1 MVAATTSHRADQLLK
16 QLVSLFTLAAS
27 AILIWAGLTI
37 FQKSDLSEWWLPI
50 LVTVMIAFTSDVGV
64 AIRIRSAVISY
75 TWSETGILLTIAFL
89 PPEWALVCLAVGTAL
104 PKIWRRIRPDKI
116 AFNTAKAV
124 LTAGGALLLTTLVF
138 GPLHG
143 EQLTTGR
150 QLGALVLAAVF
161 LLVADDLMAMP
172 VLALATRGT
181 LRQMVFG
188 DWPIRLLTLVI
199 KVGVALAAAV
209 TWRIDPPWTVIVG
222 AVAVIVQLIY
232 HTRMRHREE
241 RLAWQ
246 RLATVTETLNETDLT
261 LVLHT
266 AVLRAEPLFSAD
278 EIEVEIDAGG
288 GRLVRGRGE
297 TVVFDGDP
305 AGAPGAERQQVAV
318 PLRGAGGGGE
328 IGVLRLRFHSE
339 VRLSEREQ
347 YTLRTFASALSTA
360 VRNATAYQE
369 LMSVAASH
377 AQEATHDQLTGLLN
391 RRALL
396 DRGARHLQAPRH
408 DGLTA
413 MLLVDLNHFKEVNDT
428 LGHTAGDQVLTEVA
442 RRLDA
447 AAHPGDIVARL
458 GGDEFAVLLC
468 GLSAPA
474 VAGHRAEALLD
485 TLHHPFTAEG
495 MQLRVEASGGIAI
508 APGRG
513 GMTEL
518 LRRADVAMYQAKRGG
533 ERIETYSRGRDT
545 ADIARLALGG
555 DLTRAVEEE
564 EFVVNLQP
572 ILDLGTGEV
581 VAAEALSRWHHPV
594 RGHLDPLRFLE
605 TVERSGLLPV
615 FTDTVLEKSLDA
627 VTALRQAGF
636 DLPVAINVS
645 PRSLLDPGF
654 PALVAAR
661 LATHNVPADRLVLE
675 LTETLALSQLAV
687 VDRVLHELRD
697 AGVRLALDDFGTGY
711 SSLSA
716 VPRIPVQ
723 EIKIDRRFVAGM
735 EESPEAAAVVRATVE
750 LGRSLDLLVVAEGVE
765 SAAQRKRLWELGCGA
780 GQGHLFARSMPVD
793 ALVTALLRGSGER
806 PGHLAPSLHDTGAV
820 VRLSATRRGNG
831 RAGSRLP
838 HLRA

>member
-1 MVAATTSHRADQLLK
+1 MIEATTSHRADQLLR
-16 QLVSLFTLAAS
+16 QLVSLFTLAAVP
-27 AILIWAGLTI
+27 ILIWAGWAAARN
-37 FQKSDLSEWWLPI
+37 SDLPEWWLPI
-50 LVTVMIAFTSDVGV
+50 VATAMIAFTVDVGTSM
-64 AIRIRSAVISY
+64 IRIRSAIVSY
-75 TWSETGILLTIAFL
+75 NWSETGILLTIAFL
-89 PPEWALVCLAVGTAL
+89 PPHWALLCLAAGTAL
-104 PKIWRRIRPDKI
+104 PKVRRRIRLDKI

-124 LTAGGALLLTTLVF
+124 LTAGLALAVTTLIF

-143 EQLTTGR
+143 DHLPIPQQLA
-150 QLGALVLAAVF
+150 ALVVAGAV
-161 LLVADDLMAMP
+161 LIVTDDLLAMP
-172 VLALATRGT
+172 VLALATGGT
-181 LRQMVFG
+181 LRQLVLG
-188 DWPIRLLTLVI
+188 DWPIRLLTLIVKI
-199 KVGVALAAAV
+199 AAALAAAA
-209 TWRIDPPWTVIVG
+209 TWRVDPPWTLIVA
-222 AVAVIVQLIY
+222 AVAVVVQLLY
-232 HTRMRHREE
+232 QNRMRTREE
-241 RLAWQ
+241 RKAWQ
-246 RLATVTETLNETDLT
+246 RLATVTEALNDTDLT
-261 LVLHT
+261 RVLHT
-266 AVLRAEPLFSAD
+266 AVVRAEPLFSAN
-278 EIEVEIDAGG
+278 EIEVALG

-297 TVVFDGDP
+297 SVVFDG
-305 AGAPGAERQQVAV
+305 APDDAPRPERQVFAM
-318 PLRGAGGGGE
+318 PLLGSGAGGE

-347 YTLRTFASALSTA
+347 YTLRTFASALATA
-360 VRNATAYQE
+360 IRNATAYQE

-396 DRGARHLQAPRH
+396 DRGARHLQEPH
-408 DGLTA
+408 QDGLTA

-428 LGHTAGDQVLTEVA
+428 LGHTAGDAVLTEVA
-442 RRLDA
+442 RRLEA

-458 GGDEFAVLLC
+458 GGDEFAVLLR

-474 VAGHRAEALLD
+474 VAMHRAEVLLD
-485 TLHHPFTAEG
+485 TLHHPFMAEG
-495 MQLRVEASGGIAI
+495 MQLRVEASGGIAV

-533 ERIETYSRGRDT
+533 ERIATYSRVKDT

-564 EFVVNLQP
+564 EFAVNFQP

-605 TVERSGLLPV
+605 TVERSGLLPA
-615 FTDTVLEKSLDA
+615 FTDTVLEKSLGA
-627 VTALRQAGF
+627 VTALRDAGY
-636 DLPVAINVS
+636 DLPVAVNVS

-661 LATHNVPADRLVLE
+661 LATHDVPADRLVLE

-697 AGVRLALDDFGTGY
+697 TGVRLALDDFGTGY
-711 SSLSA
+711 SSLAA

-723 EIKIDRRFVAGM
+723 EIKIDRRFVAAMDG
-735 EESPEAAAVVRATVE
+735 SPEAAAVVRATVE

-765 SAAQRKRLWELGCGA
+765 SPAQRKALWELGCGA
-780 GQGHLFARSMPVD
+780 GQGHLFARSMPVGTLLG
-793 ALVTALLRGSGER
+793 ALRQGSANR

-820 VRLSATRRGNG
+820 VRLATGRRV
-831 RAGSRLP
+831 RSRLP
-838 HLRA
+838 HLPA

>member
-1 MVAATTSHRADQLLK
+1 MIEATTSHRADQRLR
-16 QLVSLFTLAAS
+16 QLVSLFTLAAVP
-27 AILIWAGLTI
+27 ILIWAGWTAVRN
-37 FQKSDLSEWWLPI
+37 SDLPEWWLPI
-50 LVTVMIAFTSDVGV
+50 VATAMIAFAFDVGTSM
-64 AIRIRSAVISY
+64 IRIRSAIVSY
-75 TWSETGILLTIAFL
+75 NWSETGILLTIAFL
-89 PPEWALVCLAVGTAL
+89 PPHWALLCLAAGTAL
-104 PKIWRRIRPDKI
+104 PKVRRRIRPDKI

-124 LTAGGALLLTTLVF
+124 LTAGLALAASTLIF

-143 EQLTTGR
+143 DHLSIPQQLA
-150 QLGALVLAAVF
+150 ALVIAGAV
-161 LLVADDLMAMP
+161 LIVTDDLLAMP
-172 VLALATRGT
+172 VLALATGGT
-181 LRQMVFG
+181 LRQLVLG
-188 DWPIRLLTLVI
+188 DWPIRLLTLIVKI
-199 KVGVALAAAV
+199 GAALAAAA
-209 TWRIDPPWTVIVG
+209 TWRVDPPWTLIVA
-222 AVAVIVQLIY
+222 AVAVIVQLLY
-232 HTRMRHREE
+232 RNRMRTREE
-241 RLAWQ
+241 RNAWQ
-246 RLATVTETLNETDLT
+246 RLATVTEALNETDLT
-261 LVLHT
+261 RVLHT
-266 AVLRAEPLFSAD
+266 AVVRAEPLFSAN
-278 EIEVEIDAGG
+278 EIEVAIG

-297 TVVFDGDP
+297 SVVFDG
-305 AGAPGAERQQVAV
+305 APDDAPQPERQVFAM
-318 PLRGAGGGGE
+318 PLLGSGAGGE
-328 IGVLRLRFHSE
+328 IGALRLRFHSE

-347 YTLRTFASALSTA
+347 FTLRTFASALSTA
-360 VRNATAYQE
+360 IRNATAYQE

-396 DRGARHLQAPRH
+396 DRGARHLHEPH
-408 DGLTA
+408 IDGLTA

-428 LGHTAGDQVLTEVA
+428 LGHTAGDAVLTEVA
-442 RRLDA
+442 RRLED
-447 AAHPGDIVARL
+447 AAHPDDVVARL
-458 GGDEFAVLLC
+458 GGDEFAVLLR

-474 VAGHRAEALLD
+474 VAMHRAEVLLD

-495 MQLRVEASGGIAI
+495 MQLRVEASGGIAV

-533 ERIETYSRGRDT
+533 ERIATYSRVKDT

-564 EFVVNLQP
+564 EFAVNFQP

-605 TVERSGLLPV
+605 TVERSGLLPA
-615 FTDTVLEKSLDA
+615 FTDTVLEKSLGA
-627 VTALRQAGF
+627 VTALRDAGW
-636 DLPVAINVS
+636 DLPVAVNVS

-661 LATHNVPADRLVLE
+661 LATHDVPADRLVLE

-711 SSLSA
+711 SSLAA

-723 EIKIDRRFVAGM
+723 ELKIDRRFVAAMDG
-735 EESPEAAAVVRATVE
+735 SPEAAAVVRATVE

-765 SAAQRKRLWELGCGA
+765 SPAQRKALWELGCGA

-793 ALVTALLRGSGER
+793 TLLGALRRGSGDR
-806 PGHLAPSLHDTGAV
+806 PGHLAPSLHDAGAV
-820 VRLSATRRGNG
+820 VRLSATKRVR
-831 RAGSRLP
+831 SRLP
-838 HLRA
+838 HLPA

>member
-1 MVAATTSHRADQLLK
+1 MATA
-16 QLVSLFTLAAS
+16 
-27 AILIWAGLTI
+27 
-37 FQKSDLSEWWLPI
+37 
-50 LVTVMIAFTSDVGV
+50 MIAFTFDVGTSM
-64 AIRIRSAVISY
+64 IRIRSAIVSY
-75 TWSETGILLTIAFL
+75 NWSETGILLTIAFL
-89 PPEWALVCLAVGTAL
+89 PPHWALLCLAAGTAL
-104 PKIWRRIRPDKI
+104 PKFRRRIRADKI

-124 LTAGGALLLTTLVF
+124 LTAALALGATTLIF
-138 GPLHG
+138 GPPHG
-143 EQLTTGR
+143 DRLPIAEQLV
-150 QLGALVLAAVF
+150 ALVVAGAV
-161 LLVADDLMAMP
+161 LVVADDLLAMP
-172 VLALATRGT
+172 VLALATGGT
-181 LRQMVFG
+181 LRQLVLG
-188 DWPIRLLTLVI
+188 DWPIRSLTLIVKI
-199 KVGVALAAAV
+199 GVALAAAA
-209 TWRIDPPWTVIVG
+209 TWRVDPPWTLIVA
-222 AVAVIVQLIY
+222 AVAVIVQLLY
-232 HTRMRHREE
+232 DNRMRTREE
-241 RLAWQ
+241 RKAWQ
-246 RLATVTETLNETDLT
+246 RLATVTEALNEVELAR
-261 LVLHT
+261 VLHT
-266 AVLRAEPLFSAD
+266 AVVRAEPLFSAD
-278 EIEVEIDAGG
+278 EIEVEIG

-297 TVVFDGDP
+297 HVVFDG
-305 AGAPGAERQQVAV
+305 APGDAPQPERQVFAV
-318 PLRGAGGGGE
+318 PLAGSGAGGE
-328 IGVLRLRFHSE
+328 IGMLRLRFHSQ

-360 VRNATAYQE
+360 IRNATAYQE

-396 DRGARHLQAPRH
+396 DRGARHLQEPH
-408 DGLTA
+408 NDGLTA

-428 LGHTAGDQVLTEVA
+428 LGHTAGDEVLTEVA
-442 RRLDA
+442 RRLEA

-474 VAGHRAEALLD
+474 VAVHRAEVLLD
-485 TLHHPFTAEG
+485 TLHRPFTAEG
-495 MQLRVEASGGIAI
+495 MQLRVEASGGISV

-533 ERIETYSRGRDT
+533 ERIATYSRVKDT

-564 EFVVNLQP
+564 EFAVNFQP
-572 ILDLGTGEV
+572 ILDLGTGQV

-605 TVERSGLLPV
+605 TVERSGLLPA
-615 FTDTVLEKSLDA
+615 FTDTVLEKSLGA
-627 VTALRQAGF
+627 VSTLREAGF
-636 DLPVAINVS
+636 DLPVAVNVS

-661 LATHNVPADRLVLE
+661 LATHDVPADRLVLE

-711 SSLSA
+711 SSLAA

-723 EIKIDRRFVAGM
+723 EIKIDRRFVSAMDG
-735 EESPEAAAVVRATVE
+735 SPEAAAVVRATVE

-765 SAAQRKRLWELGCGA
+765 SPAQRKALWELGCGA
-780 GQGHLFARSMPVD
+780 GQGHLFARALPVD
-793 ALVTALLRGSGER
+793 SLLAALHRGSGDR

-820 VRLSATRRGNG
+820 VRLSATRRGTG
-831 RAGSRLP
+831 RTGSRLP
-838 HLRA
+838 HLPA